1 MTRSLRP
8 EPSAPLSG
16 LGTILIEDKCLK
28 CGPLTKD
35 LFILMQNGDE
45 RNLDL
50 SVTVVDVPEE
60 HIPKCLRT
68 SSKPTFKA

>member
-1 MTRSLRP
+1 MLEHPATP
-8 EPSAPLSG
+8 ETGDAESVHQDASAPLSG

-35 LFILMQNGDE
+35 LFISMQNGDG

-50 SVTVVDVPEE
+50 SVTCHRCP
-60 HIPKCLRT
+60 
-68 SSKPTFKA
+68 